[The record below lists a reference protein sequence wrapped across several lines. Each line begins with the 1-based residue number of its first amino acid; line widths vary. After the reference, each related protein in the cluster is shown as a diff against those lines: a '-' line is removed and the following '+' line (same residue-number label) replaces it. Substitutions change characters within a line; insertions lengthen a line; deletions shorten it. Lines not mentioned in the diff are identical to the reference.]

1 MVTNRPL
8 AIANSG
14 GASIA
19 PPLSISPYN
28 QVWHGQGGMVRP
40 VESIRKDLNG
50 LEGATATLAEEFSQI
65 YATYLTVLGQAV
77 RRQVVM
83 ATYHLCTQVYPE
95 EFLALPVSDRGRLQ
109 QSMQTLGNKA
119 QGWLQQ
125 LMEPDTSPVEPNLDR
140 DDLNRLETALVAL
153 TQPSAGS
160 ALPSAE
166 EASEQEEQTETDQA
180 VSEAIEE
187 PVEASVEDSLSQ
199 DSDGNPTPEST
210 EAAPPSSENELSSG
224 GETSALDPKQLIKS
238 VLMAAISSDI
248 EDIFRDRPFTGDP
261 LTPTLVAKHHLI
273 LEQRIRDV
281 LQRVSRKAN
290 RLLRKAQ
297 VIPDLPESILEAAS
311 DADMAVPKG
320 RAVPNVLNVLVA
332 MAGDVAAEFDR
343 QQTERDEEADDGS
356 DDEEEALEG
365 TMTHLAAVQLR
376 LADLELGDVQTA
388 LWRSKLR
395 TAVGRLRKLGKQ
407 YQRAERELA
416 IAQAEQAWRAVWY
429 DDSSR

>member
-1 MVTNRPL
+1 
-8 AIANSG
+8 
-14 GASIA
+14 
-19 PPLSISPYN
+19 
-28 QVWHGQGGMVRP
+28 MVRP
-40 VESIRKDLNG
+40 VESIRKDLKG
-50 LEGATATLAEEFSQI
+50 LEGATATLAEEFGQI

-109 QSMQTLGNKA
+109 QGMQTLGDKA

-125 LMEPDTSPVEPNLDR
+125 LMEPDPSPADPNLDR

-160 ALPSAE
+160 AVSPGDEGLEQAE
-166 EASEQEEQTETDQA
+166 QAGADEADF
-180 VSEAIEE
+180 EAIEE
-187 PVEASVEDSLSQ
+187 PL
-199 DSDGNPTPEST
+199 
-210 EAAPPSSENELSSG
+210 EAAPLETTVEETIAEDFDENPDLESAEAMPPSDENESSTD
-224 GETSALDPKQLIKS
+224 GEASALDPKQLIQS
-238 VLMAAISSDI
+238 VLMAAISGDI
-248 EDIFRDRPFTGDP
+248 DDIFRDRPFTGDP

-297 VIPDLPESILEAAS
+297 VIPDLPESVLEVAS

-332 MAGDVAAEFDR
+332 MAGDMTAEFDR
-343 QQTERDEEADDGS
+343 PQTDRDEDNDDVS
-356 DDEEEALEG
+356 DDEDNALEG

>member
-1 MVTNRPL
+1 
-8 AIANSG
+8 
-14 GASIA
+14 
-19 PPLSISPYN
+19 
-28 QVWHGQGGMVRP
+28 MVRP

-65 YATYLTVLGQAV
+65 YATYLTVLGQTV

-95 EFLALPVSDRGRLQ
+95 EFLALSVSDRGRLQ
-109 QSMQTLGNKA
+109 QGMQTLGSKA

-125 LMEPDTSPVEPNLDR
+125 LMEPDPSPAEPNLDR

-153 TQPSAGS
+153 TQPSAG
-160 ALPSAE
+160 AVLTPADE
-166 EASEQEEQTETDQA
+166 VLEQVDQTEADETDSGA
-180 VSEAIEE
+180 IAEPAEAAIEGTIAE
-187 PVEASVEDSLSQ
+187 DSGARDADAEHFGAEHSDENSAPESVEASS
-199 DSDGNPTPEST
+199 
-210 EAAPPSSENELSSG
+210 PSSANESSSDS
-224 GETSALDPKQLIKS
+224 EASALDPKQLIQS

-248 EDIFRDRPFTGDP
+248 EDVFRDRPFTGDP
-261 LTPTLVAKHHLI
+261 MTPTLVAKHHLI

-281 LQRVSRKAN
+281 LQRVSKKAN
-290 RLLRKAQ
+290 RLLRKSQ
-297 VIPDLPESILEAAS
+297 VIPDLPESVLEVAS

-343 QQTERDEEADDGS
+343 QQTERDEEEADGS
-356 DDEEEALEG
+356 DDEEEALES

>member
-1 MVTNRPL
+1 
-8 AIANSG
+8 
-14 GASIA
+14 
-19 PPLSISPYN
+19 
-28 QVWHGQGGMVRP
+28 MVRP

-65 YATYLTVLGQAV
+65 YATYLTVLGQTV

-95 EFLALPVSDRGRLQ
+95 EFLALSVSDRGRLQ
-109 QSMQTLGNKA
+109 QGMQTLGNKA

-125 LMEPDTSPVEPNLDR
+125 LMEPDPSPAEPNLDR

-153 TQPSAGS
+153 TKPSAGAVLTPADEVLEQS
-160 ALPSAE
+160 DQTEADETDSEVIAE
-166 EASEQEEQTETDQA
+166 PGEAAIEGTIAEDSGARDADAEHFGAEHSNENSVSEPAEAS
-180 VSEAIEE
+180 
-187 PVEASVEDSLSQ
+187 
-199 DSDGNPTPEST
+199 
-210 EAAPPSSENELSSG
+210 PPSSDDESSSD
-224 GETSALDPKQLIKS
+224 GEASAIDPKQLIQS

-248 EDIFRDRPFTGDP
+248 EDVFRDRPFTGDP
-261 LTPTLVAKHHLI
+261 MTPTLVAKHHLI

-281 LQRVSRKAN
+281 LQRVSKKAN
-290 RLLRKAQ
+290 RLLRKSQ
-297 VIPDLPESILEAAS
+297 VIPDLPESVLEVAS

-343 QQTERDEEADDGS
+343 QQTERDEEEADGS
-356 DDEEEALEG
+356 DDEEEALES

>member
-1 MVTNRPL
+1 
-8 AIANSG
+8 
-14 GASIA
+14 
-19 PPLSISPYN
+19 
-28 QVWHGQGGMVRP
+28 MVRP

-50 LEGATATLAEEFSQI
+50 LEGATATLAQEFSQI
-65 YATYLTVLGQAV
+65 YATYLTVLGQTV

-109 QSMQTLGNKA
+109 QGMQTLGHKA

-125 LMEPDTSPVEPNLDR
+125 LMEPDSSAAEPSLDR

-153 TQPSAGS
+153 TRPSTDS
-160 ALPSAE
+160 TPPTDEVL
-166 EASEQEEQTETDQA
+166 EQEEPAGADEADA
-180 VSEAIEE
+180 EAIEE
-187 PVEASVEDSLSQ
+187 PVEVAFVEAATEETVAETSDENPAPESAEAPAPSLENEAS
-199 DSDGNPTPEST
+199 SDGD
-210 EAAPPSSENELSSG
+210 A
-224 GETSALDPKQLIKS
+224 SALDPKQLIQS
-238 VLMAAISSDI
+238 VLMAAISNDI
-248 EDIFRDRPFTGDP
+248 EDVFRDRPFTGDP
-261 LTPTLVAKHHLI
+261 MTPTLVAKHHLI

-281 LQRVSRKAN
+281 LQRVSKKAN

-297 VIPDLPESILEAAS
+297 VIPDLPESVLEVAS

-343 QQTERDEEADDGS
+343 QQTERDEDDADTS
-356 DDEEEALEG
+356 DDEEEALES

-395 TAVGRLRKLGKQ
+395 TAVGQLRKLGKQ

>member
-1 MVTNRPL
+1 
-8 AIANSG
+8 
-14 GASIA
+14 
-19 PPLSISPYN
+19 
-28 QVWHGQGGMVRP
+28 MVRP

-95 EFLALPVSDRGRLQ
+95 EFLALSVSDRGRLQ
-109 QSMQTLGNKA
+109 QGMQALGQKA

-125 LMEPDTSPVEPNLDR
+125 LMEPDSSPVEPNLDR

-160 ALPSAE
+160 TDPSADE
-166 EASEQEEQTETDQA
+166 VLEQQAAADETKTEASEEPGEDAYLEAATEEEIAEDFDESRTP
-180 VSEAIEE
+180 EAA
-187 PVEASVEDSLSQ
+187 EAS
-199 DSDGNPTPEST
+199 
-210 EAAPPSSENELSSG
+210 PPSSEPESG
-224 GETSALDPKQLIKS
+224 DDKALALDPKQLIQS
-238 VLMAAISSDI
+238 VLMAAISSDAD
-248 EDIFRDRPFTGDP
+248 EVFRDRPFTGDS
-261 LTPTLVAKHHLI
+261 LTPTIVAKHHLI

-290 RLLRKAQ
+290 RLLRKAR
-297 VIPDLPESILEAAS
+297 VIPDLPESVLEAAS

-332 MAGDVAAEFDR
+332 MAGDIATEFDR
-343 QQTERDEEADDGS
+343 QQTERDDEDADS
-356 DDEEEALEG
+356 PEDEEEALEG

-429 DDSSR
+429 NDSSR

>member
-1 MVTNRPL
+1 
-8 AIANSG
+8 
-14 GASIA
+14 
-19 PPLSISPYN
+19 
-28 QVWHGQGGMVRP
+28 MVRP

-50 LEGATATLAEEFSQI
+50 LEGATATLAQEFSQI
-65 YATYLTVLGQAV
+65 YATYLTVLGQTV

-109 QSMQTLGNKA
+109 QGMQTLGQKA

-125 LMEPDTSPVEPNLDR
+125 LMEPDSSPAEPSLDP

-153 TQPSAGS
+153 TQPSADS
-160 ALPSAE
+160 TDSSIDEVL
-166 EASEQEEQTETDQA
+166 EQEEQAEADEANT
-180 VSEAIEE
+180 EAIEE
-187 PVEASVEDSLSQ
+187 PVEVAFVEAEAAVEGEIAK
-199 DSDGNPTPEST
+199 DSDENPAPESA
-210 EAAPPSSENELSSG
+210 EAPSPSSENESSSDG
-224 GETSALDPKQLIKS
+224 DASALDPKQLIQS
-238 VLMAAISSDI
+238 VLMAAISSDM
-248 EDIFRDRPFTGDP
+248 EDVFRDRPFTGDP
-261 LTPTLVAKHHLI
+261 MTPTLVAKHHLI

-297 VIPDLPESILEAAS
+297 VIPDLPESILEVAS

-343 QQTERDEEADDGS
+343 QQTERDEDDTDAS
-356 DDEEEALEG
+356 DDEEEALES

-395 TAVGRLRKLGKQ
+395 TAVGQLRKLGKQ

>member
-1 MVTNRPL
+1 
-8 AIANSG
+8 
-14 GASIA
+14 
-19 PPLSISPYN
+19 
-28 QVWHGQGGMVRP
+28 MVRL
-40 VESIRKDLNG
+40 VESIRKDLKG

-65 YATYLTVLGQAV
+65 YGTYLTVLGQAV

-119 QGWLQQ
+119 QGWLHQ
-125 LMEPDTSPVEPNLDR
+125 LMEPDPSPAEPNLDR

-153 TQPSAGS
+153 AQPSAGA
-160 ALPSAE
+160 ALTPADEGLEQVEQAE
-166 EASEQEEQTETDQA
+166 ADETTG
-180 VSEAIEE
+180 SEAIEE
-187 PVEASVEDSLSQ
+187 PQEAATEGTTAEDSGAR
-199 DSDGNPTPEST
+199 DSDAEGSNAKHSDENSAPESAET
-210 EAAPPSSENELSSG
+210 APSSSENESSSD
-224 GETSALDPKQLIKS
+224 GETSTLDPKQLIQS
-238 VLMAAISSDI
+238 VLMAAISNDI

-297 VIPDLPESILEAAS
+297 VIPDLPESVLEVAS

-332 MAGDVAAEFDR
+332 MAGDMSAEFDR
-343 QQTERDEEADDGS
+343 QQTDPDEDAADAP
-356 DDEEEALEG
+356 DDEDEALES

>member
-1 MVTNRPL
+1 
-8 AIANSG
+8 
-14 GASIA
+14 
-19 PPLSISPYN
+19 
-28 QVWHGQGGMVRP
+28 MVRP
-40 VESIRKDLNG
+40 VESIRKDLSG

-125 LMEPDTSPVEPNLDR
+125 LMEPDSSPVEPNLDS

-153 TQPSAGS
+153 TQPSAGAAFKPVDEVS
-160 ALPSAE
+160 KQAEQAEIDKVGSEANEVPE
-166 EASEQEEQTETDQA
+166 EA
-180 VSEAIEE
+180 AIEE
-187 PVEASVEDSLSQ
+187 TIAENSGARDSDAEYSDEHSAPESAETAPSSSEDESSSEGEAS
-199 DSDGNPTPEST
+199 T
-210 EAAPPSSENELSSG
+210 
-224 GETSALDPKQLIKS
+224 LDPRQLIQS

-248 EDIFRDRPFTGDP
+248 EDVFRDRPFTGDP

-290 RLLRKAQ
+290 RLLRKAR
-297 VIPDLPESILEAAS
+297 VIPDLPESVLEAAS

-343 QQTERDEEADDGS
+343 QPTERDEEADDGS

-429 DDSSR
+429 NDSSQ

>member
-1 MVTNRPL
+1 
-8 AIANSG
+8 
-14 GASIA
+14 
-19 PPLSISPYN
+19 
-28 QVWHGQGGMVRP
+28 MVRP

-50 LEGATATLAEEFSQI
+50 LEGATATLAQEFSQI
-65 YATYLTVLGQAV
+65 YATYLTVLGQTV

-95 EFLALPVSDRGRLQ
+95 EFLALTVSDRGRLQ
-109 QSMQTLGNKA
+109 QGMQTLGHKA

-125 LMEPDTSPVEPNLDR
+125 LMEPDSSPAEPSLDR

-153 TQPSAGS
+153 TQPSADS
-160 ALPSAE
+160 PTDEVL
-166 EASEQEEQTETDQA
+166 EQEEPAGTD
-180 VSEAIEE
+180 EADAKTSEE
-187 PVEASVEDSLSQ
+187 PVEVAFVEAAIEGTVAENSDENSVPETAEASSPSSDNEASA
-199 DSDGNPTPEST
+199 DGN
-210 EAAPPSSENELSSG
+210 A
-224 GETSALDPKQLIKS
+224 SALNPKQLIQS
-238 VLMAAISSDI
+238 VLMAAISNDI
-248 EDIFRDRPFTGDP
+248 EDVFRDRPFTGDP
-261 LTPTLVAKHHLI
+261 MTPTLVAKHHLI

-297 VIPDLPESILEAAS
+297 VIPDLPESVLEVAS

-343 QQTERDEEADDGS
+343 QQTERDEDDADTS
-356 DDEEEALEG
+356 DDEDEALES

-395 TAVGRLRKLGKQ
+395 TAVGQLRKLGKQ

>member
-1 MVTNRPL
+1 
-8 AIANSG
+8 
-14 GASIA
+14 
-19 PPLSISPYN
+19 
-28 QVWHGQGGMVRP
+28 MVRP
-40 VESIRKDLNG
+40 VESIRKDLQG

-65 YATYLTVLGQAV
+65 YATYLTVLGQAIG
-77 RRQVVM
+77 RQVVM

-109 QSMQTLGNKA
+109 QSMQTLGRKA
-119 QGWLQQ
+119 QTWLQQ
-125 LMEPDTSPVEPNLDR
+125 LMEADPPLAQPNLDQS
-140 DDLNRLETALVAL
+140 DLNRLEAALAAL
-153 TQPSAGS
+153 AQPSSDDEDVEG
-160 ALPSAE
+160 
-166 EASEQEEQTETDQA
+166 QEEPAEK
-180 VSEAIEE
+180 
-187 PVEASVEDSLSQ
+187 
-199 DSDGNPTPEST
+199 SDGPEAEMGQGAEEST
-210 EAAPPSSENELSSG
+210 EAAIAPESVIDSSAEAAAAMPPSAEDESSAD
-224 GETSALDPKQLIKS
+224 EKPPDLNPKQLMQS
-238 VLMAAISSDI
+238 VLMAAMSSDI
-248 EDIFRDRPFTGDP
+248 EDRFSDRPFTGDP

-297 VIPDLPESILEAAS
+297 VIPDLPEPVLEAAA

-332 MAGDVAAEFDR
+332 VAGEMPTKFDR
-343 QQTERDEEADDGS
+343 QETDAEADLP
-356 DDEEEALEG
+356 EEEEEEDSLEG
-365 TMTHLAAVQLR
+365 TMTHLAAIQLR
-376 LADLELGDVQTA
+376 LSDLEFGDVQTA

-416 IAQAEQAWRAVWY
+416 IAQAEQAWRSIWY

>member
-1 MVTNRPL
+1 
-8 AIANSG
+8 
-14 GASIA
+14 
-19 PPLSISPYN
+19 
-28 QVWHGQGGMVRP
+28 MVRP

-65 YATYLTVLGQAV
+65 YATYLTVLGQTV

-95 EFLALPVSDRGRLQ
+95 EFLALTVSDRGRLQ
-109 QSMQTLGNKA
+109 QGMQTLGHKA

-125 LMEPDTSPVEPNLDR
+125 LMEPDSSPAEPNLDR
-140 DDLNRLETALVAL
+140 DDLSRLETALVAL
-153 TQPSAGS
+153 TQPSTDS
-160 ALPSAE
+160 SDDE
-166 EASEQEEQTETDQA
+166 VSEQEEQADADEADA
-180 VSEAIEE
+180 EAIEG
-187 PVEASVEDSLSQ
+187 PVEVAFVEAVEGTIIEN
-199 DSDGNPTPEST
+199 SDGDPVSESAETP
-210 EAAPPSSENELSSG
+210 PPSSENELSSD
-224 GETSALDPKQLIKS
+224 GEASALDPKQLIQS

-248 EDIFRDRPFTGDP
+248 DDVFRDRPFTGDP

-297 VIPDLPESILEAAS
+297 VIPDLPESVLEVAS

-332 MAGDVAAEFDR
+332 MAGDVAAEVDR
-343 QQTERDEEADDGS
+343 QQTERDEDDTDGS
-356 DDEEEALEG
+356 DEEDEALEG

-395 TAVGRLRKLGKQ
+395 TAVGQLRKLGKQ